1 MSSSG
6 GNNPSLDDLR
16 QMGNHHFAE
25 GNYDSAVQLYTMA
38 IDKAAND
45 EDALILN
52 LCNRSTCLFKME
64 RYEDAHDD
72 ALQAFQTSQGKSVKA
87 CYRLAKTLIALKKY
101 DQAGNTVQAVL
112 DALDESVTKQQRKAF
127 EDLLHEAQH
136 DPEPE
141 TLESIKTVKRPV
153 SIREFKKGRELGYG
167 NFSEIV
173 VATCRETEETFA
185 LKIIDK
191 KKAADLAKRQH
202 PNVYNEIQME
212 RRVLLERLPP
222 HPYIVKMYHAFQDY
236 NSIYYLMDLHVEWGD
251 LWSTIRF
258 ENKMVGC
265 HRSLTKVYLSELI
278 DAIEHMHTHGI
289 VHRDLKPENVLLN
302 GGHVLV
308 VDFGT
313 AKDLIQQDLNGPEFV
328 GTPDF
333 MSPEAVKGPSEEAE
347 IQAARERG
355 DFGADHRAD
364 LWALGAV
371 AFHLHTGQTPFWSP
385 SPYLTFLKIKRGN
398 LLRPWGIA
406 DDDAWDFIRNLMQE
420 DPSKRLGAECF
431 SYDGTT
437 ITKSDG
443 GYDLLR
449 SHAYFTCR
457 SEGGDAPL
465 AVDAKESTPIA
476 SLQDLCIRACSDL
489 ARRDALDVEVCDR
502 HPPGDGSSHDM
513 LRLSPRN
520 RLCVMH
526 LLDRLGVLNDPT
538 VFRRFFA
545 SYDYRLDKIRQGARD
560 FVGLTRMND
569 NQYQFPLTPQEKNP
583 HAKPAPI
590 DPIKIVFLTSPLLV
604 ESINE
609 SCDEKERKKYMKL
622 LKKSIATINRSRPNM
637 VVVSGFIDDKCRKF
651 LARVSESIPVVLID
665 GSTYFTFWQSGV
677 QGLAIRSS
685 DWAST
690 PVNEEHLHWL
700 RDELEQNRMAK
711 QHLFVFVDCDP
722 RELPD
727 ALTKRLVRA
736 GALAVMGPSEK
747 DTFDTNI
754 FYDYRDDDNASVR
767 STDSVEDED
776 DNRTTRLLG
785 TLQNGLELII
795 IEEREEWKLE
805 FMPIELPSSD

>member
-1 MSSSG
+1 MC
-6 GNNPSLDDLR
+6 PC
-16 QMGNHHFAE
+16 H
-25 GNYDSAVQLYTMA
+25 
-38 IDKAAND
+38 
-45 EDALILN
+45 
-52 LCNRSTCLFKME
+52 C
-64 RYEDAHDD
+64 RYIG
-72 ALQAFQTSQGKSVKA
+72 TSVKA
-87 CYRLAKTLIALKKY
+87 CYRLAKTQIALKEY
-101 DQAGNTVQAVL
+101 DQARETAQAVL
-112 DALDESVTKQQRKAF
+112 DALDESVTKEQRKSF
-127 EDLLHEAQH
+127 EDLLQETQQVGVQQ
-136 DPEPE
+136 E
-141 TLESIKTVKRPV
+141 TLTSIKRVKRPV

-173 VATCRETEETFA
+173 MATCRETGETFA
-185 LKIIDK
+185 LKIIEK

-251 LWSTIRF
+251 LWRTIRF
-258 ENKMVGC
+258 ETKMVGC
-265 HRSLTKVYLSELI
+265 HRSLAKVYLAEMI

-333 MSPEAVKGPSEEAE
+333 MSPEAVRGPSEESE
-347 IQAARERG
+347 IQDARKRG

-371 AFHLHTGQTPFWSP
+371 AFQLHTGQTPFWSP

-420 DPSKRLGAECF
+420 DPSLRLGADCF
-431 SYDGTT
+431 LYDGMI
-437 ITKSDG
+437 ITKKDG
-443 GYDLLR
+443 GYNLLR
-449 SHAYFTCR
+449 EHAYFTNR

-465 AVDAKESTPIA
+465 AIDAKEMTPIA
-476 SLQDLCIRACSDL
+476 SLQDLCIRACAEL
-489 ARRDALDVEVCDR
+489 VRKDALDIAVCDR

-513 LRLSPRN
+513 LRLSSRN

-526 LLDRLGVLNDPT
+526 LLDRLGVLSDPT
-538 VFRRFFA
+538 VYRRFFA
-545 SYDYRLDKIRQGARD
+545 SYDYRLDKIREGSRD

-569 NQYQFPLTPQEKNP
+569 NQYQFPMTPQEKDP

-590 DPIKIVFLTSPLLV
+590 DPIKIVYLTNPLLV
-604 ESINE
+604 KSINE
-609 SCDEKERKKYMKL
+609 SCDEEARKTYVKL
-622 LKKSIATINRSRPNM
+622 FKKCIATINRSRPKM
-637 VVVSGFIDDKCRKF
+637 VVVSGFIDDTCRKF

-677 QGLAIRSS
+677 QSLAIRSS
-685 DWAST
+685 DWMST
-690 PVNEEHLHWL
+690 PVGEEPSQWL
-700 RDELEQNRMAK
+700 REELEQCRLSK

-722 RELPD
+722 RDLPD
-727 ALTKRLVRA
+727 ALTKRLARA
-736 GALAVMGPSEK
+736 GALSIMGPSEK

-767 STDSVEDED
+767 STDSEEDEQ
-776 DNRTTRLLG
+776 DNHTTRILG
-785 TLQNGLELII
+785 TPQNGLEWII

-805 FMPIELPSSD
+805 FMPVALPS